1 MEKESLVF
9 KLRVLPLVLLGCCA
23 WVGKAQAGY
32 LPPRLSLDANAGGSA
47 TVGQAD
53 LLLSLKGDERRNL
66 YLDPQAAYGT
76 DEQWYTDLGLGYRW
90 IQNDAAILGGYIF
103 AGHSQVANQN
113 GFWIANPG
121 IEALGSRWDA
131 RINGY
136 IPIGSRQ
143 DDMGIF
149 RFNQSSRLAFTGHSE
164 SLITNY
170 VYGDELQEIGDGV
183 DAKVGYQVLRGLP
196 LKAYL
201 GAYYFSIPHTNN
213 VRGGAAGLEYW
224 FDHKVKVFAN
234 YTYDNLQHSTVVGGL
249 AVSFGGVDESRADP
263 SLSERLT
270 DPVERYLANLGHGSG
285 IPSQTMLKNLQTG
298 VERVLNAGN
307 VSTLPGGGGSQI
319 IANNIAYFSATG
331 SPNGGAGLT
340 LANCTF
346 ENPCGPADFT
356 QSNVNTLNSLL
367 PSTQMFLANA
377 GNPLLGAYV
386 AVSGPSGTNPMTL
399 NNGQSVIGTTANYS
413 NLATGAVRPQI
424 FGAFSLMGNNTLDS
438 IVLDNLV
445 GTTTATA
452 ISSTGGQN
460 IMIRNSTIGSA
471 TPYGMAMNL
480 TNASVTMQSST
491 INTTAST
498 VTTLP
503 QTVSV
508 QAGTLLTGSTLVM
521 QSNSA
526 IIATNVNPV
535 TNVYG
540 IYLNN
545 GSSLQMSS
553 NSQLKLTVSTP
564 NVIVGE
570 GIAANN
576 NSTAVINNSTINV
589 SGSGSASAIM
599 FGLWTPGVSDSSS
612 IVMNGGNLT
621 VTATPA
627 VTPPS
632 ALRSGNVKL
641 TGVVCILNNTPGC

>member
-201 GAYYFSIPHTNN
+201 GAYFFDLKYTDN

-224 FDHKVKVFAN
+224 FDHNVKVFAN

-285 IPSQTMLKNLQTG
+285 IPSQTMLINLQTG
-298 VERVLNAGN
+298 VERVLNAGSIN
-307 VSTLPGGGGSQI
+307 SLPGGSGSQI
-319 IANNIAYFSATG
+319 IANNIAYFSASG
-331 SPNGGAGLT
+331 SPNGTASLT

-346 ENPCGPADFT
+346 ENPCGPNDFT
-356 QSNVNTLNSLL
+356 QTNVNTLNSLI
-367 PSTQMFLANA
+367 PSTQMFFN
-377 GNPLLGAYV
+377 G
-386 AVSGPSGTNPMTL
+386 GTYSATNGTSALTL
-399 NNGQSVIGTTANYS
+399 NNGQGVFGTSANYS
-413 NLATGAVRPQI
+413 APASGAARPT
-424 FGAFSLMGNNTLDS
+424 FSGAFILTGNNTLDS
-438 IVLDNLV
+438 IILSNSL
-445 GTTTATA
+445 GATTVA

-460 IMIRNSTIGSA
+460 LAINNTNIGSLA
-471 TPYGMAMNL
+471 VPYGVAMIL
-480 TNASVTMQSST
+480 SNASASL
-491 INTTAST
+491 NGTT
-498 VTTLP
+498 VN
-503 QTVSV
+503 VSL
-508 QAGTLLTGSTLVM
+508 QAGTISSMISLSGTSSLVVKSSTLSLASSAGISPTGISLFNNSLLQLLNNSQVNVTVSGFAPAVGIIVNDNATALISNSSVTSSGST
-521 QSNSA
+521 
-526 IIATNVNPV
+526 
-535 TNVYG
+535 
-540 IYLNN
+540 
-545 GSSLQMSS
+545 SLQSFGL
-553 NSQLKLTVSTP
+553 QTV
-564 NVIVGE
+564 GG
-570 GIAANN
+570 GIGSIEMTSGNIA
-576 NSTAVINNSTINV
+576 V
-589 SGSGSASAIM
+589 SGAGNSLPRSGSNIVIGS
-599 FGLWTPGVSDSSS
+599 GVSCTRNGTS
-612 IVMNGGNLT
+612 I
-621 VTATPA
+621 P
-627 VTPPS
+627 
-632 ALRSGNVKL
+632 
-641 TGVVCILNNTPGC
+641 C